1 MWVLERWGTEFR
13 SLVLKGLELM
23 EEMYKFEYK
32 LLLASK
38 GRGHAGFKVRPDLAR
53 GLN

>member
-1 MWVLERWGTEFR
+1 MWVLEMWGTEFR

-23 EEMYKFEYK
+23 EMYKFEYK